1 MKAVR
6 VSLLN
11 IVAAA
16 ILIWLGFGVL
26 DKTMGWSTVIY
37 TLVLVALLL
46 VVDQFF
52 RMMLG
57 SLKRVWLVETIFIL
71 LSVLGVWI
79 VRYIF

>member
-1 MKAVR
+1 MKSLR
-6 VSLLN
+6 ISLLN

-16 ILIWLGFGVL
+16 ILLWLGSGIL
-26 DKTMGWSTVIY
+26 DKTIGGSTIVY
-37 TLVLVALLL
+37 TLILVILIL
-46 VVDQFF
+46 VVDQYF

-57 SLKRVWLVETIFIL
+57 SLKRIWLVETIFLI

>member
-1 MKAVR
+1 MR
-6 VSLLN
+6 SIRISLLN

-16 ILIWLGFGVL
+16 ILIWLGSGLL
-26 DKTMGWSTVIY
+26 DKTIGWSTGIYALILIVVI
-37 TLVLVALLL
+37 L

-57 SLKRVWLVETIFIL
+57 SLKRIWLVETIFLI
-71 LSVLGVWI
+71 LSVLGIWI

>member
-6 VSLLN
+6 ISLLN
-11 IVAAA
+11 IVVAA

-26 DKTMGWSTVIY
+26 DETMGWSTAIY
-37 TLVLVALLL
+37 TLVLVTLLL
-46 VVDQFF
+46 LVDQFF

>member
-1 MKAVR
+1 MKSVR
-6 VSLLN
+6 ISLLN
-11 IVAAA
+11 VVAAA
-16 ILIWLGFGVL
+16 ILIWLGFGL
-26 DKTMGWSTVIY
+26 LENTLGWSTAIY
-37 TLVLVALLL
+37 TIVLVVLLL